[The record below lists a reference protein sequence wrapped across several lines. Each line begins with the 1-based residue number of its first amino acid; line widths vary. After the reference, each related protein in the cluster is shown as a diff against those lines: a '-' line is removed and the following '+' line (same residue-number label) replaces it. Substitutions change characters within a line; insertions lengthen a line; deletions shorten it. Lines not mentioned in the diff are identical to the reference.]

1 MDHLEKDRTGETCP
15 FCGVGKLYPTG
26 KTATSIQS
34 EPIAH
39 GETGRS
45 TREHE
50 CDKCHRKTTSMG
62 LGLQDTAGYKESSAR
77 KI

>member
-1 MDHLEKDRTGETCP
+1 MDHLEKDRTGEPCP
-15 FCGVGKLYPTG
+15 FCGDGKLYPTG
-26 KTATSIQS
+26 VMEYNES
-34 EPIAH
+34 EPITS

-45 TREHE
+45 KREYE
-50 CDKCHRKTTSMG
+50 CDKCHRKTASVG